1 MASSYFVTFGDNRLT
16 FPGAT
21 GSVAWEYR
29 IPLPKTDQYVEL
41 WRNPGTSM
49 VSSMPLSQ
57 PVSAFDALAISLMI
71 PGTTIENTEN
81 IYYMPTTGLTGNFYQ
96 SFGVPYNRSASSPK
110 WMTRMIKFSSLGTA
124 SGGTGITAVSG
135 AVVQWNTWGT
145 AINNATNIS
154 AISGVKYAK

>member
-1 MASSYFVTFGDNRLT
+1 MGSSYYITYGGNRLT

-21 GSVAWEYR
+21 GSVAWEYKY
-29 IPLPKTDQYVEL
+29 PLPKTDQYVEL

-57 PVSAFDALAISLMI
+57 PVSAFDALAICMFI
-71 PGTTIENTEN
+71 PGTTNENTEN
-81 IYYMPTTGLTGNFYQ
+81 IYYMPTTGLSGNIYQ
-96 SFGVPYNRSASSPK
+96 SFGVPYNRSASSPR
-110 WMTRMIKFSSLGTA
+110 WMTRMIKLSSLGTA

-135 AVVQWNTWGT
+135 AVLQWNAWST
-145 AINNATNIS
+145 AINNATHIS